1 MLVLDRVASYRRWL
15 RREPVGGPLFGILW
29 EPDIPPLPDLLPP
42 GDAGRSVLPESILPE
57 RALPYV
63 DRWRQQAEDL
73 PGDLIQPFAPA
84 FGIPWIEAI
93 AGCPVTAEPGS
104 LWAQPVLESYTNRD
118 PIHFDPANPWFRK
131 LIDFTRT
138 LVDFSTG
145 RFPVALPQMRG
156 PLDTLAALRT
166 PQRMSLDL
174 IEQPDEVSRILA
186 ELAELWIRVAG
197 AVLAEIP
204 AFCGGYCSRMRMWA
218 PGPTVTPQNDV
229 STLLSPRMYRRL
241 VLPLDARIVEAFPYH
256 CFHMHGSEYHQVD
269 NLLTLEGLTAIQF
282 TLEHTLG
289 GPSIEQ
295 TLPVLRRIL
304 ARKPLVVAA
313 LDIGFRRTLPGRTSS
328 ARFVPDAC
336 RLRPRHSGGVR

>member
-1 MLVLDRVASYRRWL
+1 
-15 RREPVGGPLFGILW
+15 
-29 EPDIPPLPDLLPP
+29 
-42 GDAGRSVLPESILPE
+42 
-57 RALPYV
+57 
-63 DRWRQQAEDL
+63 
-73 PGDLIQPFAPA
+73 
-84 FGIPWIEAI
+84 
-93 AGCPVTAEPGS
+93 
-104 LWAQPVLESYTNRD
+104 
-118 PIHFDPANPWFRK
+118 
-131 LIDFTRT
+131 
-138 LVDFSTG
+138 
-145 RFPVALPQMRG
+145 MRG

-166 PQRMSLDL
+166 PQRKNFHP

-197 AVLAEIP
+197 AVSAEIP

-229 STLLSPRMYRRL
+229 STLLSLRMYRRL

-269 NLLTLEGLTAIQF
+269 GLLTLEGLTVIQF

-304 ARKPLVVAA
+304 ACKPLVVAA
-313 LDIGFRRTLPGRTSS
+313 LDTVSAERCAELPAPGLCLTLAVSGPDIPAEFVDSVRTQHERRSAVYAALDPAAVQPVLTMLCLVGAGLLCRVVPG
-328 ARFVPDAC
+328 
-336 RLRPRHSGGVR
+336 